1 MVTNTSTWEV
11 FLWQL
16 KIVKRN
22 HFGTTNKCFKTPITI
37 QASKKLEWDFVNLRT
52 SDTMKIF

>member
-1 MVTNTSTWEV
+1 MWHNGNKYFNMGG

-22 HFGTTNKCFKTPITI
+22 HFGTTNTCFKTPITI
-37 QASKKLEWDFVNLRT
+37 QASKKLEWEFVKFW
-52 SDTMKIF
+52 DK